1 MTTIFSHRKM
11 LHCRAVSAAGNAPI
25 LRHAGNGA
33 TSQFH
38 TTGSIERGGITVPN
52 AVSGKWR
59 KRLNSGNEPEDGAI
73 DLQPARR
80 LLYKSPRRTEVE
92 PRC

>member
-38 TTGSIERGGITVPN
+38 TSSAGSDVASSPSPAASMLR
-52 AVSGKWR
+52 R
-59 KRLNSGNEPEDGAI
+59 KRLAAGKTSAPRLI
-73 DLQPARR
+73 DLLPARR
-80 LLYKSPRRTEVE
+80 LLYKSPRASEVE
-92 PRC
+92 LR